1 MTELEIF
8 ALHGAY
14 VSLLSLPYGETRA
27 RLQPTLA
34 TLRDEIAGAKG
45 LSSEE
50 VQNSY
55 EALIAMSL
63 EEKCALLD
71 QPELREPAADR
82 DIKVTI
88 EGANVDQIRD
98 GCMTVA
104 TAIRPLPRFASASQQ
119 PEQERARYKT
129 KRAEQERNKKRSEI
143 LRRAFNRIR
152 NDPTQKG
159 MVDDLAKALGGS
171 TQVTDELLAVAHQII
186 DALGEG

>member
-50 VQNSY
+50 AQNSY
-55 EALIAMSL
+55 ETLIAMSL

-71 QPELREPAADR
+71 QPELREPTHDR
-82 DIKVTI
+82 NIKVTI
-88 EGANVDQIRD
+88 KGDNVDQIRD

-104 TAIRPLPRFASASQQ
+104 TAIRPLPRFASPSQQ
-119 PEQERARYKT
+119 PGYERTRYKA
-129 KRAEQERNKKRSEI
+129 RRSEQERNKERSGI
-143 LRRAFNRIR
+143 LRRAFKLIR
-152 NDPTQKG
+152 HDPAQKSL
-159 MVDDLAKALGGS
+159 VDNLAKALGGH
-171 TQVTDELLAVAHQII
+171 TEITDELLATAHLII
-186 DALGEG
+186 DTHGQ